1 MSLIA
6 ELRQRKV
13 FRVAAAYAVVAWLL
27 IQVVATVGPAIKLPD
42 WTLTFTTVFLALGF
56 PVALVLAWVFDI
68 VRTRDGPRDST
79 EPRPAA
85 DGIAVLPFANLTGE
99 AEQGYLADGIV
110 EDVLTRLQA
119 TPGLRVVSRQSSHAY
134 QGRSID
140 ARTIARELA
149 CRYVVEGSMRKAG
162 DRVRVTVQL
171 IDALSDRHVWAER
184 YDRRLEDAFQLQ
196 DEICDH
202 VVAAIQSRIMH
213 ESGAAAPTVAASQT
227 PRVQRALPVR
237 WAIPALAAL
246 VALAA
251 VLTWTLQKRG
261 EERRAREDLLPQLQA
276 KLAGDDYV
284 AAFDL
289 AREIERVTPNDPVL
303 ASLRPE
309 FSAPVRLNTTPEGAK
324 VYYRPY
330 SGSDKDWRLL
340 GETPLVDV
348 PVPLGVGVWRFEKDG
363 RATAQF
369 VMRNPGLVL
378 GNHPFSSCTEKKD
391 EAKCVDYFSIGKA
404 DFTIP
409 LADAATSPPGMV
421 LVPDMPATIPVVG
434 DGGFTRIPAF
444 FIDRFEV
451 TNRAYKEF
459 VDAGGYAEAAYWQGL
474 PLDGAGTTD
483 WRALVQRFVDVTGR
497 PGPSNWQA
505 GSYPDGAE
513 ELPVTGISWFEA
525 AAYCR
530 YRGKELP
537 TVYHWYRAANPVQ
550 EAWDSLSSF
559 IVKQSNFS
567 GRALQPVQR
576 MGGVGPYGTYDMA
589 GNARE
594 WLWTQGSTGR
604 WNVGGTYMDPTYM
617 YAQPE
622 EAPPTDRSDLNGVRC
637 MRTLQGGPT
646 PEDLRKPF
654 LTEHADFAALQP
666 VGDAAYGILAA
677 QLAYEPAAALNPK
690 VTELK
695 PSSPAWTRQRI
706 ELPTGYDGTTF
717 DVDLFLPTTGKPPYS
732 VIFYMPHAGEFS
744 ANVTLDD
751 FDPASEFRLGYLLKA
766 GRGVA
771 VIAFDGSFQR
781 RWSDARLRASAY
793 EDRYRLWMRHWR
805 QDLGRTIDYLATRS
819 DVDTGKLGFYGFSMG
834 SSRFP
839 VLLAVEKRIGAAV
852 LYGGGIAF
860 FTSVPLGEQP
870 FNYFPRITQPVLM
883 LNGKFDTVFPTASQQ
898 RMFELLGAPPD
909 RKKHV
914 VFEGGHIILPR
925 FQVQQLS
932 LDWFDEYL
940 GPVQPG
946 ATATAK

>member
-27 IQVVATVGPAIKLPD
+27 IQVVATVGPALKLPD
-42 WTLTFTTVFLALGF
+42 WTLTFTTVLLALGF
-56 PVALVLAWVFDI
+56 PVALVLAWVFDV
-68 VRTRDGPRDST
+68 VRTRSGPRDSSAT
-79 EPRPAA
+79 GVAA

-99 AEQGYLADGIV
+99 AQQGFLADGIV

-134 QGRSID
+134 QGRSVD

-149 CRYVVEGSMRKAG
+149 CRYVVEGGMRKAG

-171 IDALSDRHVWAER
+171 IDALTDSHVWAER

-202 VVAAIQSRIMH
+202 VVAAIQSRVVD
-213 ESGAAAPTVAASQT
+213 APGVAAQAANVSRE
-227 PRVQRALPVR
+227 PRSHHALPMR

-251 VLTWTLQKRG
+251 LLTWTLQKRD
-261 EERRAREDLLPQLQA
+261 EERRAREDLLPRLQA
-276 KLAGDDYV
+276 LVAADDYA

-289 AREIERVTPNDPVL
+289 ARDIERFTPNDPVL
-303 ASLRPE
+303 AALRPA
-309 FSAPVRLNTTPEGAK
+309 FSAPVRLNTKPEGAK

-330 SGSDKDWRLL
+330 SGKDKDWRLL
-340 GETPLVDV
+340 GETPLIDV
-348 PVPLGVGVWRFEKDG
+348 QVPLGVSLWRFEKEG

-369 VMRNPGLVL
+369 VLRNPGLVL
-378 GNHPFSSCTEKKD
+378 GNHPFSSCAEKKD
-391 EAKCVDYFSIGKA
+391 KAKCVDYLFLDKA

-409 LADAATSPPGMV
+409 LADAATSPPDMV
-421 LVPDMPATIPVVG
+421 LVPDMPAMIPTVG
-434 DGGFTRIPAF
+434 DGSFTRLPAF

-451 TNRAYKEF
+451 TNKAYKEF
-459 VDAGGYAEAAYWQGL
+459 VAAGGYAEAAYWQDL

-483 WRALVQRFVDVTGR
+483 WRALVPRFVDVTGR

-505 GSYPDGAE
+505 GSYPDGTE

-530 YRGKELP
+530 FRGKELP
-537 TVYHWYRAANPVQ
+537 TAYHWYRAANPLQ

-559 IVKQSNFS
+559 IVQQSNFS
-567 GRALQPVQR
+567 GRALRSTDR
-576 MGGVGPYGTYDMA
+576 MGGAGPYGTYDMA

-594 WLWTQGSTGR
+594 WLWTEGSSGR
-604 WNVGGTYMDPTYM
+604 WNVGGTYLDPTYM
-617 YAQPE
+617 YAQRE
-622 EAPPTDRSDLNGVRC
+622 VTPPMDRSDLNGVRC
-637 MRTLQGGPT
+637 MRTVQGGPT
-646 PEDLRKPF
+646 PEDLRKPI
-654 LTEHADFAALQP
+654 LAENVDFAALQP
-666 VGDAAYGILAA
+666 VGDAAYGILAE
-677 QLAYEPAAALNPK
+677 QLAYEPAAALNPT
-690 VTELK
+690 VTDLK
-695 PSSPAWTRQRI
+695 SSSPAWTHQRI
-706 ELPTGYDGTTF
+706 ELPTGYDDTTF
-717 DVDLFLPTTGKPPYS
+717 AVDLFLPAAGRPPYS

-781 RWSDARLRASAY
+781 RWTNARLRASAY

-805 QDLGRTIDYLATRS
+805 QELGRTIDYFATRP
-819 DVDTGKLGFYGFSMG
+819 DVDAGKLGFYGISMG
-834 SSRFP
+834 SSRFS
-839 VLLAVEKRIGAAV
+839 VLLAVEKRLGAAV
-852 LYGGGIAF
+852 LYSGGIDLFGAL
-860 FTSVPLGEQP
+860 PLGEQP
-870 FNYFPRITQPVLM
+870 FNYFPRVTQPVLM
-883 LNGKFDTVFPTASQQ
+883 LNGKFDTVFPAASQQ
-898 RMFELLGAPPD
+898 RMFDLLGAPPD
-909 RKKHV
+909 RKKRV

-940 GPVQPG
+940 GPAQPR
-946 ATATAK
+946 ATAAAK